1 MTDTKPAA
9 KPPKDRS
16 PGFPFIPLQTVVE
29 RLVAFEQTFG
39 RHDTPAN
46 KVGRAWKMKDGSS
59 QAFQTLAAL
68 KSFGLMDYRGSGPD
82 RAMFI
87 TEDGRMYLRAQQ
99 ESIKREVL
107 RRAALKPKLIEKFW
121 HVWGSDRPIDDV
133 CLDDLHF
140 KHGFTQSAAETFLR
154 VYDATISYAG
164 LSDSDTP
171 QEIDED
177 DFESDLP
184 PEIEVGDLV
193 QVEINGQLVTAKP
206 VRVRAVQTHNG
217 QKWFY
222 VEGSKSGVSME
233 NLELVTK
240 SSGAAYVPPELPLG
254 EPGDQNSATLPAAPP
269 AAATDPY
276 YFAFK
281 PSGGF
286 EGGFRLKSVKDFDAL
301 IHMLNGFKVMY
312 QPMAQESPIEERARR
327 RPGPGETDFEV

>member
-1 MTDTKPAA
+1 MTDTMPVA
-9 KPPKDRS
+9 KQQKDRS
-16 PGFPFIPLQTVVE
+16 PGFPFIPLQTAVE
-29 RLVAFEQTFG
+29 RLAAFEQTFG

-68 KSFGLMDYRGSGPD
+68 KSYGLMDYRGSGPG

-99 ESIKREVL
+99 DSVKRDVL

-121 HVWGSDRPIDDV
+121 HMWGSDRPIDDV

-140 KHGFTQSAAETFLR
+140 KYGFTQSAAETFLR

-164 LSDSDTP
+164 LSESDSFD
-171 QEIDED
+171 DVGED
-177 DFESDLP
+177 QFESDLQ

-193 QVEINGQLVTAKP
+193 QVEINGQLATAKP
-206 VRVRAVQTHNG
+206 VRVRAVQVHNRL
-217 QKWFY
+217 KWFY
-222 VEGSKSGVSME
+222 VEGSTSGVPAESV
-233 NLELVTK
+233 ELVEKATT
-240 SSGAAYVPPELPLG
+240 SSFKPPPLPIEHSDQLG
-254 EPGDQNSATLPAAPP
+254 VSALPAAPP
-269 AAATDPY
+269 ADSADPY

-286 EGGFRLKSVKDFDAL
+286 EGGFRLKSVKDFEAL
-301 IHMLNGFKVMY
+301 IHMLNGFKLMY
-312 QPMAQESPIEERARR
+312 QPLGQVSKAATEGEEPQE
-327 RPGPGETDFEV
+327 GT